1 MTLAGKGGWVT
12 EDGKVDTITSL
23 IGSQGKGNT
32 YPHFTRFTD
41 HLQILVE
48 YPLTPVIPFD
58 PCTIP

>member
-1 MTLAGKGGWVT
+1 VT

-23 IGSQGKGNT
+23 IGSQRKGNT
-32 YPHFTRFTD
+32 YPHFARFTD
-41 HLQILVE
+41 LLQILVE